1 MDAFTGAGV
10 YPFTIAALILVGLV
24 AVELC
29 AMLVG
34 FSMSSL
40 LSHDLGHDGL
50 AHGGDHGPLGAWM
63 SWLNAGGV
71 PLLVLL
77 MVWLASFAI
86 AGFAVQAVAHAVALP
101 LPALVASLVA
111 AVLATPA
118 TRTQS
123 RLLARIIPREETSVV
138 SQAELIGLLGTVVL
152 GPLDQGKPGRVR
164 VKDRHGNIHV
174 LRAKAAAGHVIAQGQ
189 AVLVVDGAAG
199 LYEAIPAPAD
209 LAARPPSN

>member
-1 MDAFTGAGV
+1 MDVFTGAGV

-29 AMLVG
+29 ALLVG
-34 FSMSSL
+34 FSASSL
-40 LSHDLGHDGL
+40 LNHDMGHDGV
-50 AHGGDHGPLGAWM
+50 AHGGDHGLLGAWM

-86 AGFAVQAVAHAVALP
+86 AGFAIQAVAHAVAAP
-101 LPALVASLVA
+101 LPALAASLLA
-111 AVLATPA
+111 AALATPA

-138 SQAELIGLLGTVVL
+138 SQADFVGLIGTVSL
-152 GPLDQGKPGRVR
+152 GPLDQGKPGSLRVR
-164 VKDRHGNIHV
+164 DRHGNIHV
-174 LRAKAAAGHVIAQGQ
+174 LRAKAAAGHVIAQGEV
-189 AVLVVDGAAG
+189 ALIVDGNGG
-199 LYEAIPAPAD
+199 LFEVIPAPAD
-209 LAARPPSN
+209 LAAKPLSN